1 MGSLVAFA
9 AFVSDRLVEWRDTR
23 LGELHFW
30 HREVAWLA
38 LVTALACAA
47 LVWLARTLFR
57 RRHRQTRVTL
67 PALLTGLDSSRMAWV
82 RHTPLLLM
90 LAGIPCFILAL
101 ADPYTSLSQKRMAFP
116 GRRICLMID
125 ASTSMVRWF
134 DAPTLRQTTGRPAGT
149 SDAAFFTTVAAA
161 ERFIRLRMDGK
172 YRDLMALVEFGDQA
186 YVVTPF
192 TNDYDNILLS
202 LSLIGD
208 FGEFLRFPDQGT
220 IISRAIEEGTRLF
233 KNFNYLEAS
242 GNILLLFS
250 DGEDAGVISQG
261 TSVKQVVDGA
271 IKAKIPVYFVRINHD
286 KAMGQIIPD
295 TVWKTAVEQTGGRFY
310 AAASESTILQ
320 AIRDVDRASTGRIDV
335 KQYVTQRPWFGPF
348 ALAAVTFWTIGLTL
362 MLTVPYFRTF
372 P

>member
-1 MGSLVAFA
+1 VGSLVAFA
-9 AFVSDRLVEWRDTR
+9 AFAAGRVQEWRDTR
-23 LGELHFW
+23 LAELHFW
-30 HREVAWLA
+30 QRDVAWLA
-38 LVTALACAA
+38 LVVALIVCA
-47 LVWLARTLFR
+47 LLWVARGLLR
-57 RRHRQTRVTL
+57 RRNRHTRVAL
-67 PALLTGLDSSRMAWV
+67 PALLAGMDGSRFAWV
-82 RHTPLLLM
+82 RHLPLLLV
-90 LAGIPCFILAL
+90 LAGVPFFVLAL
-101 ADPYTSLSQKRMAFP
+101 ADPYTSLSQKRTAFP
-116 GRRICLMID
+116 GRRICVMID

-134 DAPTLRQTTGRPAGT
+134 DAPSLRRASGRPEGS
-149 SDAAFFTTVAAA
+149 SDAAFFTTVSAA

-233 KNFNYLEAS
+233 TNFNFLEAS

-250 DGEDAGVISQG
+250 DGEDAGVITQG
-261 TSVKQVVDGA
+261 GSVKEVVAGA
-271 IKAKIPVYFVRINHD
+271 IKARIPVYMVRINHD
-286 KAMGQIIPD
+286 KALGSIIPD
-295 TVWKTAVEQTGGRFY
+295 AVWKAAVEQTGGRFY
-310 AAASESTILQ
+310 AAANEATILQ

-348 ALAAVTFWTIGLTL
+348 ALATATLWTLALTL